1 MWNQNWFFGGKNL
14 PNKNFRV
21 DTHVY
26 ILFYR
31 IYSRVSQETGK
42 LNYLFIDW
50 RIFLEVNFPQCLKYR
65 KEKPIFFKYVYC
77 TYVISLTSSPREATS
92 VATNILVCPSLKS
105 SKACSLSHCSLQW
118 KYYSL
123 THFYMYASNL
133 FTSTMYFAI
142 IVQLLIP
149 VNWFLFPQNN
159 QKLSLQ
165 MLTCLHE
172 YTGSWSY

>member
-1 MWNQNWFFGGKNL
+1 MHYHWLENL
-14 PNKNFRV
+14 
-21 DTHVY
+21 
-26 ILFYR
+26 
-31 IYSRVSQETGK
+31 SRSK
-42 LNYLFIDW
+42 LPPVC
-50 RIFLEVNFPQCLKYR
+50 EVLQRKAYFLKY
-65 KEKPIFFKYVYC
+65 VC
-77 TYVISLTSSPREATS
+77 STYVISLTSSPREATS
-92 VATNILVCPSLKS
+92 VATSILVCPSLKS

-123 THFYMYASNL
+123 THFYMYEFDL
-133 FTSTMYFAI
+133 FTCTSTMYFAI

-165 MLTCLHE
+165 VLTCLHE

>member
-1 MWNQNWFFGGKNL
+1 M
-14 PNKNFRV
+14 
-21 DTHVY
+21 Y
-26 ILFYR
+26 IFYSIEFILGSVR
-31 IYSRVSQETGK
+31 K
-42 LNYLFIDW
+42 LENSTTYLFNQIHYHW
-50 RIFLEVNFPQCLKYR
+50 LENISRSKLPPVFEVLQRKAYFLKYVH
-65 KEKPIFFKYVYC
+65 VYC